1 MFEEEGGAGKVAQR
15 YLLFKLTV
23 SSDHQYLTNVLLENF
38 LELGGGFRCWEQGR
52 LGELVE
58 LEEGF
63 FRG

>member
-38 LELGGGFRCWEQGR
+38 LELGGGSGVGSRVD
-52 LGELVE
+52 LVNW
-58 LEEGF
+58 LS
-63 FRG
+63 